1 MNPLRRVLSL
11 SLLTAALA
19 STGLAHAADF
29 EARTVKFP
37 SASNKGH
44 PQVQGVEK
52 FAELMAKK
60 TNGKFKVQAFPGGA
74 LGPDLQT
81 VSAMQGGT
89 VEMTVMNASLL
100 AGVAKE
106 MAIFDF
112 PFLFNNTKEADAVSD
127 GPVGQKLLDKLQ
139 DKGLVTPR
147 DDGGFTVA
155 QALELPTLE
164 IPLPSSVDEIE
175 ALYLQLAE
183 DRLEG
188 KLPDKVSESD
198 LMRRYGLTK
207 AQLSAILQRIVHEGW
222 IERTPGHGW
231 RFLPILTSPETYD
244 QGYRFR
250 ILIESA
256 ALSEPGFKVDE
267 VALRKCLV
275 EQQELIDGA
284 VEWASPAQLFDA
296 NAKLHETIAGFSGNV
311 FIVES
316 LKRINRLRRL
326 MEYKKVVDRQAA
338 ARRCREHKV
347 LIELLLSGQ
356 REAAADFIRLH
367 LRDAAREKSES

>member
-1 MNPLRRVLSL
+1 MSIPSVSPTITRRRQSKLADQLASSIEGLIAVGELNHGDTL
-11 SLLTAALA
+11 AERALA
-19 STGLAHAADF
+19 ERLDVS
-29 EARTVKFP
+29 RSP
-37 SASNKGH
+37 IR
-44 PQVQGVEK
+44 
-52 FAELMAKK
+52 
-60 TNGKFKVQAFPGGA
+60 QA
-74 LGPDLQT
+74 L
-81 VSAMQGGT
+81 
-89 VEMTVMNASLL
+89 
-100 AGVAKE
+100 
-106 MAIFDF
+106 
-112 PFLFNNTKEADAVSD
+112 
-127 GPVGQKLLDKLQ
+127 KLLEE
-139 DKGLVTPR
+139 KGVVVTR
-147 DDGGFTVA
+147 EDGGYTVA
-155 QALELPTLE
+155 NNPKLPALDILTT
-164 IPLPSSVDEIE
+164 SSVDEIE
-175 ALYLQLAE
+175 PIYLKIAE

-188 KLPDKVSESD
+188 RLPDKITESD
-198 LMRRYGLTK
+198 LMRRFALTK

-222 IERTPGHGW
+222 IERLPGHGW

-256 ALSEPGFKVDE
+256 AMKEPGFKVDE
-267 VALRKCLV
+267 VALKRCLA

-296 NAKLHETIAGFSGNV
+296 NARLHETIAGFSGNV

-338 ARRCREHKV
+338 ARRCKEHKV

>member
-1 MNPLRRVLSL
+1 MSIPSVSPTITRRRQSKLADQLASSIEGLIAVGELNHGDTL
-11 SLLTAALA
+11 AERALA
-19 STGLAHAADF
+19 ERLDVS
-29 EARTVKFP
+29 RSP
-37 SASNKGH
+37 IR
-44 PQVQGVEK
+44 
-52 FAELMAKK
+52 
-60 TNGKFKVQAFPGGA
+60 QA
-74 LGPDLQT
+74 L
-81 VSAMQGGT
+81 
-89 VEMTVMNASLL
+89 
-100 AGVAKE
+100 
-106 MAIFDF
+106 
-112 PFLFNNTKEADAVSD
+112 
-127 GPVGQKLLDKLQ
+127 KLLEE
-139 DKGLVTPR
+139 KGVVVTR
-147 DDGGFTVA
+147 EDGGYTVA
-155 QALELPTLE
+155 NNPKLPALDILTT
-164 IPLPSSVDEIE
+164 SSVDEIE
-175 ALYLQLAE
+175 PIYLKIAE

-188 KLPDKVSESD
+188 RLPDKITESD
-198 LMRRYGLTK
+198 LMRRFALTK

-222 IERTPGHGW
+222 IERLPGHGW

-256 ALSEPGFKVDE
+256 AMMEPGFKVDE
-267 VALRKCLV
+267 VALKRCLA

-296 NAKLHETIAGFSGNV
+296 NARLHETIAGFSGNV

-338 ARRCREHKV
+338 ARRCKEHKV